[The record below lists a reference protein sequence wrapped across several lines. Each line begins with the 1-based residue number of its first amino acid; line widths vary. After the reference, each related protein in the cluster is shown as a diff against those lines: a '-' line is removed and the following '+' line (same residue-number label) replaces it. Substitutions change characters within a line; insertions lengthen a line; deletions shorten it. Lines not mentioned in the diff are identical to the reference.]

1 MINRFDCRQEAKNK
15 ITKRRENAEN
25 TALENR
31 EKILRKHPEL
41 WEVERKI
48 EANYKKTITALI
60 SGATEKEIEK
70 IRDDHKKI
78 VEDRDNLL
86 DLLKIKKDEYFPK
99 YFCEKC
105 EDTGAIGEKDCDCL
119 TALIRQLAYQQM
131 CKEFPANKYHFE
143 DFSLDFYPDKKV
155 KERMED
161 IYNKTLEYAENFG
174 KNSSSLFFQGGTG
187 LGKTHISLSIA
198 NKVAKKGFGVLY
210 NSTQNFLT
218 AVEKEHFGNDKEGD
232 ALISLLECDLL
243 ILDDLGTEFLT
254 QFTTSV
260 LYNIINTRYINS
272 RPTII
277 SSNLTPRELEERY
290 GQQLFS
296 RFAGCFEWLVFLG
309 GDIRKQKKFSS
320 K

>member
-1 MINRFDCRQEAKNK
+1 MMNHYDCRQEAKNQ
-15 ITKRRENAEN
+15 IVRRRENAEI
-25 TALENR
+25 TAFENR
-31 EKILRKHPEL
+31 ERIFRNHPEL
-41 WEVERKI
+41 LEIERKI

-60 SGATEKEIEK
+60 SGATENEIEK

-78 VEDRDNLL
+78 VDDRDDLL

-99 YFCEKC
+99 YFCQKC
-105 EDTGAIGEKDCDCL
+105 EDTGAVGEKDCECL
-119 TALIRQLAYQQM
+119 ITLIRQLAYKQM

-143 DFSLDFYPDKKV
+143 DFSLDYYPDKNEKD
-155 KERMED
+155 RMED
-161 IYNKTLEYAENFG
+161 IYKKTLDYAKNFS
-174 KNSSSLFFQGGTG
+174 KNSPSLFFQGGTG

-198 NKVAKKGFGVLY
+198 NEVAKKGFGVLY

-218 AVEKEHFGNDKEGD
+218 AVEKEHFSNDKDGD
-232 ALISLLECDLL
+232 TLLSLLECDLL

-296 RFAGCFEWLVFLG
+296 RFAGCFDWLVFLG
-309 GDIRKQKKFSS
+309 GDIRKQKKFSG

>member
-1 MINRFDCRQEAKNK
+1 MINRFDCRQEAKNR
-15 ITKRRENAEN
+15 IAQRRENAEN
-25 TALENR
+25 TAFENR

-41 WEVERKI
+41 SEAERKI
-48 EANYKKTITALI
+48 EANYKRTITALI
-60 SGATEKEIEK
+60 SGASEKEIEK
-70 IRDDHKKI
+70 IRQDHKKI
-78 VEDRDNLL
+78 VEDRDALL
-86 DLLKIKKDEYFPK
+86 DILKIEKDKYFPR

-105 EDTGAIGEKDCDCL
+105 EDTGAVGEKDCECL
-119 TALIRQLAYQQM
+119 TALTRQLAYQQM

-143 DFSLDFYPDKKV
+143 DFSLDYYSDNKE

-174 KNSSSLFFQGGTG
+174 KDSNSLFFQGGTG

-198 NKVAKKGFGVLY
+198 NKVAQKGFGVLY
-210 NSTQNFLT
+210 NSTQNFLS
-218 AVEKEHFGNDKEGD
+218 AVEKEHFSGDKDGD
-232 ALISLLECDLL
+232 TLISLIECDLL

-296 RFAGCFEWLVFLG
+296 RFAGCFDWLVFLG
-309 GDIRKQKKFSS
+309 GDIRKQKKFSG

>member
-1 MINRFDCRQEAKNK
+1 MINRYDCRQEAKNQ
-15 ITKRRENAEN
+15 IAKRRENAEN
-25 TALENR
+25 NALENR
-31 EKILRKHPEL
+31 GIILRKHPEL
-41 WEVERKI
+41 MEVERKI

-60 SGATEKEIEK
+60 SGASEKEIEK
-70 IRDDHKKI
+70 IRDNHKKI

-86 DLLKIKKDEYFPK
+86 ALLKIDKSEYFPQ

-105 EDTGAIGEKDCDCL
+105 EDTGAVGEMDCECL
-119 TALIRQLAYQQM
+119 TALVRQLAYQKM

-143 DFSLDFYPDKKV
+143 DFSLDYYPDEKER
-155 KERMED
+155 ERMED

-174 KNSSSLFFQGGTG
+174 KNSGSMFFQGGTG

-198 NKVAKKGFGVLY
+198 NKVAQNGFGVLY
-210 NSTQNFLT
+210 NSTQNFLS
-218 AVEKEHFGNDKEGD
+218 AVEKEHFGNDKDGD
-232 ALISLLECDLL
+232 TLISLLECDLL

-296 RFAGCFEWLVFLG
+296 RFAGCFDWLVFLG
-309 GDIRKQKKFSS
+309 GDIRKQKKFSC

>member
-1 MINRFDCRQEAKNK
+1 MINRYDCRQEAKNQ
-15 ITKRRENAEN
+15 IAKRRENAEN
-25 TALENR
+25 TAFENR
-31 EKILRKHPEL
+31 DIILRKHPEL
-41 WEVERKI
+41 LEIERKI

-70 IRDDHKKI
+70 IRDDHQII
-78 VEDRDNLL
+78 VADRDKLL
-86 DLLKIKKDEYFPK
+86 DLLKIEKSEYFPQ

-105 EDTGAIGEKDCDCL
+105 EDTGVVGERDCECL
-119 TALIRQLAYQQM
+119 TTLIRQLAYKQM

-143 DFSLDFYPDKKV
+143 DFSLDYYPDQ
-155 KERMED
+155 KEREKMED
-161 IYNKTLEYAENFG
+161 VYNKTLDYAEKFS
-174 KNSSSLFFQGGTG
+174 KTSPSLFFQGGTG

-198 NKVAKKGFGVLY
+198 NKIAQKGFGVLY

-218 AVEKEHFGNDKEGD
+218 AVEKEHFGNDKDGD
-232 ALISLLECDLL
+232 TLLSLIECDLL

-296 RFAGCFEWLVFLG
+296 RFAGCFDWLVFVG
-309 GDIRKQKKFSS
+309 GDIRKQKKFNS